1 MQSVSP
7 GRRRRGPD
15 LPYDLLA
22 GVVPCRGGWL
32 VAGGKLVGTGL
43 FPEPALVIK
52 QLIDVIDAVPSYT
65 VIALAAQIGLPD
77 KPARRGRDCEQQA
90 RRILGWPRLG
100 AILSAPALPVAAK
113 AKNYEEGMHLNG
125 GQLNRVVWGQIKHIR
140 EVRDV
145 VQSHIQRNVYE
156 VHPELSFHQLNGDR
170 SLTYGKR
177 SPEGIKERERV
188 LVARMQNVATRVEA
202 DPPRGA
208 NRVNVLD
215 AYAALWTARRIAARA
230 AVRLP
235 EHPEWNSDGLRMEI
249 MR

>member
-1 MQSVSP
+1 MSP

-43 FPEPALVIK
+43 FPDEPFVAK
-52 QLIDVIDAVPSYT
+52 GLIDVIDAVPSYSIT
-65 VIALAAQIGLPD
+65 ALAAPIGLPD
-77 KPARRGRDCEQQA
+77 KPTARGRQCEQEA

-100 AILSAPALPVAAK
+100 AITSTPALPVAER
-113 AKNYEEGMHLNG
+113 AKNFDQAVALNG
-125 GQLNRVVWGQIKHIR
+125 GRLSRVTWGQIKHIR
-140 EVRDV
+140 EVRSA

-170 SLTYGKR
+170 SLIFGKR
-177 SPEGIKERERV
+177 TPEGQKERAEI
-188 LVARMQNVATRVEA
+188 LVTRMQNLATRISA

-208 NRVNVLD
+208 TRPNVLD

-230 AVRLP
+230 ATRLP
-235 EHPEWNSDGLRMEI
+235 ENPEWNADGLRMEL
-249 MR
+249 MF